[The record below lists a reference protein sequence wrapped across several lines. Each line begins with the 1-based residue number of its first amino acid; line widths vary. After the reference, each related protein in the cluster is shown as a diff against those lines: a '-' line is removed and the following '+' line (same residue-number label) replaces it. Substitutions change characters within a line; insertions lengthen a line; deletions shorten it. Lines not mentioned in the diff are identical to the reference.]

1 MPTRL
6 LRKRLRITLI
16 GDAAKINQLP
26 VELNNQQL
34 QYPEYR
40 WRAVLI
46 LDYRCSRYID
56 LMSEQETKTE
66 GNPFN
71 DTTDR
76 GGEEASRTLP
86 ILALNEVFI
95 GETLSSRVS
104 YLELQVWCVTVDL
117 WLFIFFRLTSS
128 SPSRRGTLASV

>member
-1 MPTRL
+1 
-6 LRKRLRITLI
+6 
-16 GDAAKINQLP
+16 
-26 VELNNQQL
+26 
-34 QYPEYR
+34 
-40 WRAVLI
+40 
-46 LDYRCSRYID
+46 
-56 LMSEQETKTE
+56 MSEQETKTE

-117 WLFIFFRLTSS
+117 WLFVFFRLTSS